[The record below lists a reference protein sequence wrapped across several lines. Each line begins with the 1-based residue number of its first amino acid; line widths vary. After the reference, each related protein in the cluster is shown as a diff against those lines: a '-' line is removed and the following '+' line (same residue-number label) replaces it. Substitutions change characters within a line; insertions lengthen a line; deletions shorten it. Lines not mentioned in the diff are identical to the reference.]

1 MNKYS
6 MTAQGEW
13 LNGKVD
19 KKPTKLD
26 KVFMCVTSVILLSGL
41 IVKSVEVAFS

>member
-6 MTAQGEW
+6 MAAQGEW

-26 KVFMCVTSVILLSGL
+26 KVFMGIGFAILASGL